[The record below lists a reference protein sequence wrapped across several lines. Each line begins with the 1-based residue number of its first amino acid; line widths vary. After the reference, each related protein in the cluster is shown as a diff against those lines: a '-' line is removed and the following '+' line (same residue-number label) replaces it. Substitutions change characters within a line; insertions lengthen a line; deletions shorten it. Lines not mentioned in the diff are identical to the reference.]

1 MCDQITLYDKW
12 NVSTIVVDKSG
23 YYEVQELCNQLM
35 FTNVGNTI
43 VQVNDMV
50 LFPGV
55 LGVSLGD
62 SRVIGGHAGEIYKGV
77 IKVSFLVP
85 LGTSP
90 RLEIVQKFYIPKNE

>member
-1 MCDQITLYDKW
+1 MCDCKDRKW
-12 NVSTIVVDKSG
+12 NITTIVVDKSG
-23 YYEVQELCNQLM
+23 FFDVVELCNM
-35 FTNVGNTI
+35 VMVTNVGNTI

-62 SRVIGGHAGEIYKGV
+62 SRTFGGHQNEIYKGI

-85 LGTSP
+85 VGTSP
-90 RLEIVQKFYIPKNE
+90 RLEIVQKFYME